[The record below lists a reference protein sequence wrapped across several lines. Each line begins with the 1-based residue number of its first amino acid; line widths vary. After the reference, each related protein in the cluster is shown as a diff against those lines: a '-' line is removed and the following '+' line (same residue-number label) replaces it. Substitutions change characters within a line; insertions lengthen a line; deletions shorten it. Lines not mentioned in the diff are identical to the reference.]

1 MEPAPGEITSLLRL
15 WSDGDRGALDVLT
28 PLVYRELH
36 KIASRHLRREHEQ
49 PTLQPTALIN
59 EAYLRM
65 VDQSVHCNSR
75 AHFFGIAARL
85 MRQILVD
92 CARRRNAAQRG
103 GGAVHVP
110 LDAGQL
116 TSPPNNPTWILELD
130 RALNRLDALDPRKAR
145 AVELRHFAGMTLEET
160 ASALSVSLATVKR
173 DLLMAET
180 WLKTELHQQMAG

>member
-1 MEPAPGEITSLLRL
+1 MEAPPGEITRLLQL

-36 KIASRHLRREHEQ
+36 RIASSHLRRERNQ
-49 PTLQPTALIN
+49 ASLQPTALIH

-65 VDQSVHCNSR
+65 VDQSVQFNSR

-92 CARRRNAAQRG
+92 CARKRNAAHRG
-103 GGAVHVP
+103 GGAIHVP
-110 LDAGQL
+110 LDAEQL
-116 TSPPNNPTWILELD
+116 PHPATNSNWILELD
-130 RALNRLDALDPRKAR
+130 RALDKLSALDPRKAR
-145 AVELRHFAGMTLEET
+145 AVELRHFAGMSLEET
-160 ASALSVSLATVKR
+160 SGALGISLATVKR

-180 WLKTELHQQMAG
+180 WLKSELNQELPG